1 MTQRTR
7 GARRVLQNLSRDLAI
22 DLGTANTLIHQQGRG
37 LVLDEPSVVA
47 LSVETGDLVAA
58 GTRAKEMLGRTPGA
72 VRALRPLR
80 AGVISEPDAA
90 EEMLRWFTDRVGMS
104 SVFRPRFVV
113 CTPSDITGVERRAV
127 EEAALRVGAR
137 RVYLVEEPM
146 VAAIGAGLPVTDTQA
161 SMIVDIGAGS
171 TDVAVIALGGIVA
184 SRSTRTAGDA
194 VDDAIV
200 DHVRRNLSLLL
211 GERSAEHIKVEVGS
225 AFPLARE
232 VSTRVRGRDLVTGLP
247 KTVDVGS
254 AEIRRAISAPMG
266 EIITLVRDVLDRCP
280 PELAGDVLARGITLT
295 GGGALL
301 RGLEARLRHELGVP
315 VQLAQDP
322 LRAVVRG
329 AGRCVDDF
337 AALQPVLVDGHR
349 F

>member
-1 MTQRTR
+1 MARGTR
-7 GARRVLQNLSRDLAI
+7 GPRRTLPGFGRDLAI
-22 DLGTANTLIHQQGRG
+22 DLGTANTLIHHQGRG
-37 LVLDEPSVVA
+37 IVLDEPSVVA
-47 LSVETGDLVAA
+47 VSVESGELVAGGA
-58 GTRAKEMLGRTPGA
+58 AKEMLGRTPGA
-72 VRALRPLR
+72 VRAVRPLR

-90 EEMLRWFTDRVGMS
+90 EQMLRWFTDRVGMS
-104 SVFRPRFVV
+104 SVIRPRVVV
-113 CTPSDITGVERRAV
+113 CIPSDVTGVERRAV

-161 SMIVDIGAGS
+161 SMVVDIGGGS
-171 TDVAVIALGGIVA
+171 TDVAVMALGGIVA

-200 DHVRRNLSLLL
+200 DHVRRHLSLLL
-211 GERSAEHIKVEVGS
+211 GERSAEHIKVAVGS

-232 VSTRVRGRDLVTGLP
+232 VSTRVSGRDLVTGLP
-247 KTVDVGS
+247 KTVDIGS
-254 AEIRRAISAPMG
+254 AEIRRAIAAPVG
-266 EIITLVRDVLDRCP
+266 EIIGLVREVLDRCP
-280 PELAGDVLARGITLT
+280 PELAGDVLERGVTLT

-301 RGLEARLRHELGVP
+301 RGLDARMRHELGVP
-315 VQLAQDP
+315 VVVAESP
-322 LRAVVRG
+322 LRAVARG

-337 AALQPVLVDGHR
+337 TALQPVLVDGHR

>member
-1 MTQRTR
+1 MARGTR
-7 GARRVLQNLSRDLAI
+7 GARRAFRGFSRDLAI
-22 DLGTANTLIHQQGRG
+22 DLGTATTLIHHQGRG
-37 LVLDEPSVVA
+37 IVLDEPSVVA
-47 LSVETGDLVAA
+47 LSVESGELVAA
-58 GTRAKEMLGRTPGA
+58 GSAAKEMLGRTPGA
-72 VRALRPLR
+72 VRAVRPLR

-90 EEMLRWFTDRVGMS
+90 EQMLRWFTDRVGMS
-104 SVFRPRFVV
+104 SVFRPRVVV
-113 CTPSDITGVERRAV
+113 CIPSDITGVERRAV

-146 VAAIGAGLPVTDTQA
+146 VAAIGAGLPVTETQA
-161 SMIVDIGAGS
+161 SMVVDIGGGS

-194 VDDAIV
+194 IDEAIAA
-200 DHVRRNLSLLL
+200 HVRRDLSLLL
-211 GERSAEHIKVEVGS
+211 GERSAEDIKVTVGS
-225 AFPLARE
+225 AFPLAAE
-232 VSTRVRGRDLVTGLP
+232 VTTRVRGRDLVTGLP

-254 AEIRRAISAPMG
+254 SEIRRAVAAPVG
-266 EIITLVRDVLDRCP
+266 EIVGLVREVLDRCP
-280 PELAGDVLARGITLT
+280 PELAGDVLVRGLTLT

-301 RGLEARLRHELGVP
+301 QGLDARMRHELGIP
-315 VQLAQDP
+315 VTVAESP
-322 LRAVVRG
+322 ARAVVRG